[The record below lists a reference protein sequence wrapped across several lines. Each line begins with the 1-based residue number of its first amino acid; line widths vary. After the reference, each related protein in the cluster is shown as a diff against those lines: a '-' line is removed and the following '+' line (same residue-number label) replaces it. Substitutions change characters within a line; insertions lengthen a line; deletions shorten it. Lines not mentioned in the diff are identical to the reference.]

1 MESLS
6 RPGFVATAT
15 LSRHG
20 GFPRRSLRAEREFVP
35 RGLVWQQLGAR
46 QSVRVLRR
54 AVDSGFWRR
63 NRCGGGCFV
72 RARAGGDEEGGNG
85 GERGENGNESGGA
98 GDKSDE
104 GDGAENDGIAA
115 LRNALARGSARY
127 YSNLVN
133 ASRSELGVD
142 INDVVDKLKVQSER
156 VKEVGENVVRSSMQR
171 AEQLREEVEEAK
183 KQSQEAVAEAKQNY
197 WPRFVEWNRWELW
210 KDVRSWNAQRL
221 GALLLFG
228 LLLGASGGGVYSI
241 VGSIRNRGAAEK
253 IGETFLEAAIPEPTP
268 ENLQK
273 LKKGMW
279 RQEMPEG
286 FRAIKYVKGPDGEYK
301 RDPNFVGENAWDD
314 DENENE
320 NEPLDK
326 LVEEGDLN
334 DEEKAE
340 LLEILNVN
348 RAAKGL
354 PPLNSE
360 FKEEKP
366 ENENDS
372 LDNSNDLIAGAATG
386 TIAATEAAPLK
397 SWEDRLEAWE
407 ELIEKE
413 NLKDMAEEENTKY
426 EYPVDT
432 HELSENLAEEQEE
445 LEVQPKKKLAFWV
458 SRRWWKY
465 RPKIPYTY
473 FMSKVENLEVAAAVY
488 SCDMKKL
495 YVTMK
500 DGFPSEYVVDI
511 PVDPYLYEALTRCG
525 VETDIL
531 AKSNFEFYGRAF
543 LSLLPTV
550 LIVLCIR
557 ALQYRTKEI
566 FSEKI
571 YDLLRMNRKHLI
583 LPEDA
588 ADKAKSQYKDV
599 VVGGDVWMVLE
610 EIMTYM
616 RNPLKYYNQKVKL
629 PRGILISGP
638 PGTGKTLLA
647 RAIARE
653 SGLPFVFASGAE
665 FVESNTGNGS
675 DKIFDIFFTARA
687 NAPSFVFIDEID
699 ALAGKN
705 VNDDAERRATFQQL
719 LAELDGEPDDTDVDR
734 WSSRQA
740 VILICAT
747 NRPDELDESFLRP
760 GRIDREIHI
769 GLPGEEE
776 RVSIFGVH
784 SSGRP
789 LAKDL
794 DFRKLVYRTLG
805 YSGADIRNLINE
817 AAIMAVRNGHE
828 EITQQDLIDVLDK
841 QLFEG
846 MGVSLTADELQRTQA
861 TIPMD
866 NKRLL
871 AVHEAGHILLA
882 HLFPQFDWH
891 AFSHLLPGGSEYALT
906 VFYPRE
912 EMVHQGHTT
921 VGYLRMQ
928 MVVAHGGRC
937 AERILFGDNVSDGG
951 QDDLQKISGIAR
963 ELTISLSNNRFG
975 LFPMKWQET
984 LDPPKRPDETD
995 LIPNEWDKPGS
1006 QIVGMSTEFS
1016 ELFTREVTK
1025 YIDETEEQAMEAL
1038 RKNEHILRRL
1048 TEELLTKTK
1057 LSGFEAEDL
1066 IRSMD
1071 PIMMPDPLADPMVPR
1086 DAEER
1091 LGPSIDGRYKEMV
1104 LYPAPLHRC

>member
-1 MESLS
+1 MQHLVRRGAHGDRFYCSS
-6 RPGFVATAT
+6 RRARWVSRRGGFELGV
-15 LSRHG
+15 SQRNREGRHG
-20 GFPRRSLRAEREFVP
+20 V
-35 RGLVWQQLGAR
+35 V
-46 QSVRVLRR
+46 
-54 AVDSGFWRR
+54 
-63 NRCGGGCFV
+63 V
-72 RARAGGDEEGGNG
+72 RARAGNGEDSEGRAGNEGGQG
-85 GERGENGNESGGA
+85 SGGA
-98 GDKSDE
+98 SSLGG
-104 GDGAENDGIAA
+104 GDGGLSRLQGAF
-115 LRNALARGSARY
+115 ARGSARFY
-127 YSNLVN
+127 ENIVDD
-133 ASRSELGVD
+133 AKRELGVD
-142 INDVVDKLKVQSER
+142 IGSAVDSSNALVDAFEGM
-156 VKEVGENVVRSSMQR
+156 VKTSKQR
-171 AEQLREEVEEAK
+171 AKELQKEL
-183 KQSQEAVAEAKQNY
+183 QEARAEAQDSFALVEGKY
-197 WPRFVEWNRWELW
+197 WPQFVEWNRWELW
-210 KDVRSWNAQRL
+210 KDVRSWNARRI
-221 GALLLFG
+221 GAFILYG
-228 LLLGASGGGVYSI
+228 LLVGASVRGAYSTVRS
-241 VGSIRNRGAAEK
+241 VGSRGAKETIAEAYF
-253 IGETFLEAAIPEPTP
+253 ESTIPEPT
-268 ENLQK
+268 EKNLRK
-273 LKKGMW
+273 LKKELW
-279 RQEMPEG
+279 KQQQPEG
-286 FRAIKYVKGPDGEYK
+286 FRARKYVRGPDGEYK
-301 RDPNFVGENAWDD
+301 RDPTYVGEDAWTEDD
-314 DENENE
+314 DT
-320 NEPLDK
+320 PLGQ
-326 LVEEGDLN
+326 LIAHGNLN

-340 LLEILNVN
+340 LLELLNGN
-348 RAAKGL
+348 RAEKGL

-360 FKEEKP
+360 FKEEGSA
-366 ENENDS
+366 DS
-372 LDNSNDLIAGAATG
+372 LDASHDPLVAGTSAAITASAGAASQ
-386 TIAATEAAPLK
+386 ASWQERLK
-397 SWEDRLEAWE
+397 AWE
-407 ELIEKE
+407 ELL
-413 NLKDMAEEENTKY
+413 LKDKLKEMAEEDDAKY
-426 EYPVDT
+426 EVIVNP
-432 HELSENLAEEQEE
+432 HELGVNELEEQY
-445 LEVQPKKKLAFWV
+445 LQASQPSKEWAFWV
-458 SRRWWKY
+458 SRRWWKH
-465 RPKIPYTY
+465 RPKMPYTY
-473 FMSKVENLEVAAAVY
+473 FLSKVENLEVAAAVY
-488 SCDMKKL
+488 SCDTKKL

-525 VETDIL
+525 VETDVL
-531 AKSNFEFYGRAF
+531 GKSNFEFYGRAF

-550 LIVLCIR
+550 LIILCIR
-557 ALQYRTKEI
+557 ALQYRAKEV

-610 EIMTYM
+610 EVMSYM
-616 RNPLKYYNQKVKL
+616 RNPLKYHNQKVKL

-665 FVESNTGNGS
+665 FVESSTGNGS

-719 LAELDGEPDDTDVDR
+719 LAELDGEPDDTDVNR
-734 WSSRQA
+734 WSLRQA

-747 NRPDELDESFLRP
+747 NRPDELDESFMRP

-776 RVSIFGVH
+776 RISIFGVH
-784 SSGRP
+784 SSGKR
-789 LAKDL
+789 LAKDI
-794 DFRKLVYRTLG
+794 DFSKLVYRTLG

-817 AAIMAVRNGHE
+817 AGIMAVRNGHD

-846 MGVSLTADELQRTQA
+846 MGVSMTDDEQQRIKQTV
-861 TIPMD
+861 PMD
-866 NKRLL
+866 NKRIL
-871 AVHEAGHILLA
+871 AIHEAGHILLA
-882 HLFPQFDWH
+882 HLYPRYDWH

-921 VGYLRMQ
+921 VGYLHMQ

-937 AERILFGDNVSDGG
+937 AERILCGENISDGG

-963 ELTISLSNNRFG
+963 ELTISLSNSTFG

-1006 QIVGMSTEFS
+1006 QIVNMSTEFS

-1025 YIDETEEQAMEAL
+1025 YIDETEEKAMEAL

-1048 TEELLTKTK
+1048 SEELLAKTK
-1057 LSGFEAEDL
+1057 LSGFEAEDI

-1071 PIMMPDPLADPMVPR
+1071 PIMMDDPLLEPMDTDEDR
-1086 DAEER
+1086 ER
-1091 LGPSIDGRYKEMV
+1091 VGPGMEGRYKELV
-1104 LYPAPLHRC
+1104 IYPAPLHRC